1 MSLFFLSI
9 CRSQYPVEFA
19 TWIRFGSTW
28 IHKKIHLAASEFSQ
42 SLESL

>member
-19 TWIRFGSTW
+19 TWIHFGSTW
-28 IHKKIHLAASEFSQ
+28 IHKKIHRFRLQ
-42 SLESL
+42 SFRFAP